1 MIEIPPDE
9 LARETRLLAEFLL
22 ACPERA
28 GLKQLSFAQ
37 QEYLALHIASRLRK
51 VLNKDKPGR
60 GRPKKL
66 DARRIAM
73 SLAVSDQERI
83 DIHMAAEKRGLT
95 VADFM
100 RDALTQAIEQKAI
113 TVITI

>member
-1 MIEIPPDE
+1 MIDIPSDE
-9 LARETRLLAEFLL
+9 LANETKLLSEFLL
-22 ACPERA
+22 TCPERA
-28 GLKQLSFAQ
+28 GLKQLSFHQ
-37 QEYLALHIASRLRK
+37 QEYLALYVASRLHK
-51 VLNKDKPGR
+51 ALNKDKPGR
-60 GRPKKL
+60 GRPKKQ

-83 DIHMAAEKRGLT
+83 DIHMAAQRRGVT

-100 RDALTQAIEQKAI
+100 REALTHAIEQKPI